1 MLARA
6 KTEAKA
12 RMPSSKSRIDEEPS
26 MRTNPL
32 DGLNF
37 APAAARMPSTPAVSD
52 TLTEGLVKRLHRYS
66 AMGVGLRQQY
76 LVVQPFGDALLL
88 YDSRTDAALQQF
100 RKRIAL
106 ADVITASAVCDGRG
120 ADYSL
125 GGRRF
130 DVITRQ
136 KLVRLCAETAEATPR
151 WVRSILDAQTN
162 WARRTE
168 AQRRAEIM
176 GERGKEHD
184 VEQLGGT
191 APVAVGATAAA
202 PLRRDR
208 RRESLLNASAFYH
221 HSRSARSATMD
232 PMGRRLLAVPCGDA
246 GSSSSS
252 SSGGGGG
259 GSNDG
264 DISDD
269 DCKAE
274 PATMVPPPAASAIFR
289 KAMSTDEEL
298 ENDAAAA
305 IAVAKMDAPAVSLQA
320 TALDAS
326 AAPTTQ
332 AVAVAARR
340 RRVAELA
347 QRRAAQQAGHH
358 LTVGAAPA
366 DGPALKGPQQWG
378 ALLESASPRVGNVV
392 QSSNDEA
399 PSDSE
404 VLQRP
409 ALARKGSTRTQTLR
423 CKGWFVLQ
431 ANAQQL
437 PRVFAAMRQH
447 TVTRFQSVFDSEG
460 EGDIEKTLVSLGC

>member
-1 MLARA
+1 MRARA
-6 KTEAKA
+6 KTQFDKA
-12 RMPSSKSRIDEEPS
+12 RLSSSRSPIDEEPS

-37 APAAARMPSTPAVSD
+37 APAAARMPSTAAVPD
-52 TLTEGLVKRLHRYS
+52 TLTEGLVKRLHRYN
-66 AMGVGLRQQY
+66 AMGIGLRQQY

-120 ADYSL
+120 ADSL

-162 WARRTE
+162 WARRAE
-168 AQRRAEIM
+168 AQHRAEIL
-176 GERGKEHD
+176 GER
-184 VEQLGGT
+184 GT
-191 APVAVGATAAA
+191 APVAVGATAGA

-232 PMGRRLLAVPCGDA
+232 PMGGLAALQAVPCGDA
-246 GSSSSS
+246 GS

-269 DCKAE
+269 GCKAE
-274 PATMVPPPAASAIFR
+274 AATMVPHPAASAVFR
-289 KAMSTDEEL
+289 KALSTDEEL

-305 IAVAKMDAPAVSLQA
+305 IAVAKIDVPAVVPPA
-320 TALDAS
+320 TAVGAG

-347 QRRAAQQAGHH
+347 KRRAAQQAGHN
-358 LTVGAAPA
+358 LSVCAAPT

-378 ALLESASPRVGNVV
+378 ALLESSSPRVGNVV
-392 QSSNDEA
+392 QPSNDEA